1 MECPFCLFSGL
12 HQSLISRN
20 VGLKPGDCRMSATTK
35 SDKIKAALISG
46 DKVRAISIA
55 SKFFDR
61 SEDTRLYQQAQ
72 SAANNPAFYRQIGK
86 DPEAIVDAAV
96 AALSHRFL

>member
-1 MECPFCLFSGL
+1 
-12 HQSLISRN
+12 
-20 VGLKPGDCRMSATTK
+20 MSATTK

-96 AALSHRFL
+96 AALSQRFL

>member
-1 MECPFCLFSGL
+1 
-12 HQSLISRN
+12 
-20 VGLKPGDCRMSATTK
+20 MSATTK

-72 SAANNPAFYRQIGK
+72 AAIGNPGFYRQIGK
-86 DPEAIVDAAV
+86 DPEAIMDAAV
-96 AALSHRFL
+96 AALSQRFL

>member
-1 MECPFCLFSGL
+1 
-12 HQSLISRN
+12 
-20 VGLKPGDCRMSATTK
+20 MSATTK

-72 SAANNPAFYRQIGK
+72 AAIGNPGFYRQIGK
-86 DPEAIVDAAV
+86 DPDAIIAAAV
-96 AALSHRFL
+96 ESLNHRFH